1 MIIKN
6 RESKFVIYQVLYIF
20 VISMLA
26 LKGADLDLRRVISRD
41 EAVTKSVR
49 DSLVTLID
57 SLYAQGLKFD
67 IKIDTNVVEENKEL
81 KEKLAS
87 LSKRM
92 QELNKRIKEL
102 PPPDKKPEIVEEKI
116 PEQTKL
122 QSPIA
127 ITQSFIQY
135 TWNKV
140 KNNGNIPVQ
149 IVDPAKGGL
158 VITTIQPGQEK
169 KFDLDNQKEV
179 LVKYGSEEDKVKVI
193 PNRPPEVKIERVT
206 TKMNSSEI
214 FVQELQRVTIFT
226 VTIIDERPEQLKIS
240 YTGPISVTGPY
251 NDAKGNLVYNVS
263 LKLAS
268 NASQFEDWVNKYGDL
283 QKSDDRYKTNFF
295 FTVYD
300 VRTKDKVQVGDSFYF
315 TDFSRN

>member
-1 MIIKN
+1 
-6 RESKFVIYQVLYIF
+6 
-20 VISMLA
+20 MLA
-26 LKGADLDLRRVISRD
+26 LKGAELDLRRVISKD

-49 DSLVTLID
+49 DSLVSLID

-67 IKIDTNVVEENKEL
+67 IKIDTNVVVENKEL

-87 LSKRM
+87 LRKRM
-92 QELNKRIKEL
+92 EELNKKIKEL
-102 PPPDKKPEIVEEKI
+102 PPPEKKPEIIEEKV
-116 PEQTKL
+116 PELTKL

-127 ITQSFIQY
+127 ITQTFIQN
-135 TWNKV
+135 TWNKT

-149 IVDPAKGGL
+149 IVDPVKGNAI
-158 VITTIQPGQEK
+158 ITTILPGEEK
-169 KFDLDNQKEV
+169 KFDLENQKEV
-179 LVKYGSEEDKVKVI
+179 LIKYGSQEDIIRVL

-214 FVQELQRVTIFT
+214 YVQDLQKVTVFT

-240 YTGPISVTGPY
+240 HNGPVSVYGPIVDT
-251 NDAKGNLVYNVS
+251 KGNRVYNVS

-268 NASQFEDWVNKYGDL
+268 TASQFDDWENKYGDL
-283 QKSDDRYKTNFF
+283 QKTEGRYKVNFF

-300 VRTKDKVQVGDSFYF
+300 EKTKDKIQVGDSFYF